1 MSRILKIIVGTVLV
15 VGIAVVASS
24 AFVVDKTDQVVITQ
38 FGDPVGEPITDEPGL
53 HYKVPFIQ
61 DAHFFDNRYL
71 EWEGYL
77 GEIPTKDKRF
87 IKADTYARWQIEDPL
102 KFYKRVRTETRAQSR
117 LDDIIDGATRDSVA
131 SNELLELVRA
141 TNRDPERDADLEK
154 EERSTLED
162 ISTGR
167 PAIMNQ
173 IQKQVNL
180 DAAALG
186 IRVLDVRFKKINY
199 NDQVREDVYNRMI
212 AERKR
217 IAERYRSEGEGE
229 AADIRGQMEREL
241 DEISSKASKEAE
253 QIRGRA
259 DGKVTE
265 IYADAYQKDPEF
277 YEFLRTMETY
287 PDTLDK
293 DSWLMMSTDSQYF
306 KYLQQYRDDQ

>member
-15 VGIAVVASS
+15 VGTAVVVSS

-38 FGDPVGEPITDEPGL
+38 FGDPVGEPITDDPGL
-53 HYKVPFIQ
+53 HFKLPFIQ

-71 EWEGYL
+71 EWNGYL

-102 KFYKRVRTETRAQSR
+102 KFYKRVRTEARAQSR

-131 SNELLELVRA
+131 SNNLLELVRA

-162 ISTGR
+162 ISAGR
-167 PAIMNQ
+167 PEIMNE
-173 IQKQVNL
+173 IQKEVNS
-180 DAAALG
+180 DAGNLG

-241 DEISSKASKEAE
+241 DEISSKAAKEAE

>member
-38 FGDPVGEPITDEPGL
+38 FGDPVGEPITDDPGL
-53 HYKVPFIQ
+53 HFKLPFVQ

-71 EWEGYL
+71 EWDGYL

-87 IKADTYARWQIEDPL
+87 IKADTYARWRIVDPL
-102 KFYKRVRTETRAQSR
+102 KFYKRVRNEQRAQSR

-131 SNELLELVRA
+131 RNNLLELVRA

-154 EERSTLED
+154 EERSTLEE
-162 ISTGR
+162 ISVGR
-167 PAIMNQ
+167 PKIMNE
-173 IQKQVNL
+173 IQQAVNT
-180 DAAALG
+180 DAADLG
-186 IRVLDVRFKKINY
+186 IEVLDVRFKRLNY

-229 AADIRGQMEREL
+229 AADIRGKMEREL
-241 DEISSKASKEAE
+241 EEISSEAAKEAE

-259 DGKVTE
+259 DGKVTK
-265 IYADAYQKDPEF
+265 IYAEAYQKDPDF

-306 KYLQQYRDDQ
+306 KYLKQYRNDQ